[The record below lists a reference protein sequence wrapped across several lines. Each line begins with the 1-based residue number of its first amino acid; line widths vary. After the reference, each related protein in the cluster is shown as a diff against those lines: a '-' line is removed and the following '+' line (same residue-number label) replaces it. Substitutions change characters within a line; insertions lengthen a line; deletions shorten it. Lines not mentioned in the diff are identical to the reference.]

1 MDTISSGP
9 DREPRRWR
17 RGRRPR
23 QGWSGR
29 RAWLAVLAAA
39 AVAAAAVVLVTTGG
53 QARHVVSAPLPS
65 APPLLPLLDGVPAH
79 GAHSDLL
86 LGGED
91 FWRAG
96 RQPRAVV
103 AAGFLFNGLSPLL
116 PHGHGAR
123 VDQLAPVPGGVVA
136 HISDISAGSTYGAV
150 GRVVFIPAATA
161 PARVIARATMI
172 AVGPGGRQVWV
183 QTAIRPVRNS
193 KSVPAGFRSPTWA
206 VNLAGRRV
214 SPVLHLPPGL
224 VAATGS
230 GPLTQNLRTGQLQL
244 WNGATGRP
252 LPLNLPA
259 AATFVAAGRGKVI
272 SWSCGG
278 TCQLHVTDLTTGTDT
293 AVELPR
299 TWVPPSQ
306 AYPPPPASFDPSGQQ
321 FAFPLDR
328 INAAGTTTAE
338 DLFVADTATGT
349 LRVIPGRPLPLASPP
364 TTRRIQ
370 LAGSWD
376 RQGLL
381 WVLAMSPDNGYYQLG
396 SWTGAGPLRTFTPA
410 QGSPT
415 ALSAP
420 GPG

>member
-1 MDTISSGP
+1 M
-9 DREPRRWR
+9 
-17 RGRRPR
+17 
-23 QGWSGR
+23 
-29 RAWLAVLAAA
+29 
-39 AVAAAAVVLVTTGG
+39 
-53 QARHVVSAPLPS
+53 VSAPLPS

-79 GAHSDLL
+79 GAHSDLV
-86 LGGED
+86 LGGGD

-150 GRVVFIPAATA
+150 GRVVFIPAAAA

-183 QTAIRPVRNS
+183 QTAIRSVRNG
-193 KSVPAGFRSPTWA
+193 KGVPASFRSPTWA

-214 SPVLHLPPGL
+214 SPVLHLPLGL
-224 VAATGS
+224 VAATES

-252 LPLNLPA
+252 IPLNLPA
-259 AATFVAAGRGKVI
+259 DATFVAAGRDKVI

-278 TCQLHVTDLTTGTDT
+278 TCQLHVTDLTTGTDA

-299 TWVPPSQ
+299 TWVPPSET
-306 AYPPPPASFDPSGQQ
+306 YPPPPASFDPSGQQ
-321 FAFPLDR
+321 LAVPLDR
-328 INAAGTTTAE
+328 VDAAGTTTAE

-349 LRVIPGRPLPLASPP
+349 LHVVPGRPLPLASSP
-364 TTRRIQ
+364 TTQRIQ

-420 GPG
+420 GSG

>member
-1 MDTISSGP
+1 MDTITSGP
-9 DREPRRWR
+9 SREPRRWR
-17 RGRRPR
+17 RGRRLPP
-23 QGWSGR
+23 GWSR
-29 RAWLAVLAAA
+29 RRPWLAILAVA
-39 AVAAAAVVLVTTGG
+39 AVAVAAVVLVTTGG
-53 QARHVVSAPLPS
+53 HVRHVVSAPLLPAS
-65 APPLLPLLDGVPAH
+65 PLQPLLGGVPAQS
-79 GAHSDLL
+79 AHSDLF

-96 RQPRAVV
+96 RQPRAV
-103 AAGFLFNGLSPLL
+103 AAGFLLNGLSPLL

-123 VDQLAPVPGGVVA
+123 VDQFVPVPGGVVA
-136 HISDISAGSTYGAV
+136 HISDISAGRTYGAL

-161 PARVIARATMI
+161 PARVIARATVI

-183 QTAIRPVRNS
+183 QTAIRSVRNG
-193 KSVPAGFRSPTWA
+193 KSVPAGFMSPTWA
-206 VNLAGRRV
+206 VDLAGRRV
-214 SPVLHLPPGL
+214 SPVLHLPLGL

-252 LPLNLPA
+252 IPLNLPA
-259 AATFVAAGRGKVI
+259 DASFVAAGRDRVI

-278 TCQLHVTDLTTGTDT
+278 TCQLHVTDLTTGTDA
-293 AVELPR
+293 AVEVPR
-299 TWVPPSQ
+299 TWVPPSET
-306 AYPPPPASFDPSGQQ
+306 YPPPSASFDPSGRQL
-321 FAFPLDR
+321 AFPLDR
-328 INAAGTTTAE
+328 VDAAGTTTAE
-338 DLFVADTATGT
+338 ELFVADTATGA
-349 LRVIPGRPLPLASPP
+349 LRVIPGRPLPLASSP
-364 TTRRIQ
+364 TPQRVW

-381 WVLAMSPDNGYYQLG
+381 WVLAMSPGKGYYQLG

-420 GPG
+420 GSG

>member
-214 SPVLHLPPGL
+214 SPVLHLPLGL

-259 AATFVAAGRGKVI
+259 DATFVAAGRDKVI

-321 FAFPLDR
+321 LAFPLDR

-396 SWTGAGPLRTFTPA
+396 SWTGAGPLRTLAPA

>member
-1 MDTISSGP
+1 
-9 DREPRRWR
+9 
-17 RGRRPR
+17 
-23 QGWSGR
+23 
-29 RAWLAVLAAA
+29 
-39 AVAAAAVVLVTTGG
+39 VLVTTGG
-53 QARHVVSAPLPS
+53 HVRHAVSAPLPS
-65 APPLLPLLDGVPAH
+65 ASPFQPLLGGVPAQ
-79 GAHSDLL
+79 GAHSDLF

-123 VDQLAPVPGGVVA
+123 VDQLVPVPGGVVA
-136 HISDISAGSTYGAV
+136 HINDISAGRTYSAL

-161 PARVIARATMI
+161 PARVIARATVI

-183 QTAIRPVRNS
+183 QTAIRSVRNG
-193 KSVPAGFRSPTWA
+193 KGVPAGFMSPTWA
-206 VNLAGRRV
+206 VDLTGRRV
-214 SPVLHLPPGL
+214 SPVLHLPLGL

-252 LPLNLPA
+252 IPLNLPA
-259 AATFVAAGRGKVI
+259 DATFVAAGRDRVI

-278 TCQLHVTDLTTGTDT
+278 TCQLNVTDLTTGTDA

-306 AYPPPPASFDPSGQQ
+306 TYPPPPASFDPSGRLL
-321 FAFPLDR
+321 AFPLDR
-328 INAAGTTTAE
+328 VDAAGSTSAE
-338 DLFVADTATGT
+338 ELFVADTATET
-349 LRVIPGRPLPLASPP
+349 LRVIPGRPLPLASSPP
-364 TTRRIQ
+364 TQRIR

-376 RQGLL
+376 RHGLL

-420 GPG
+420 GSG

>member
-1 MDTISSGP
+1 M
-9 DREPRRWR
+9 
-17 RGRRPR
+17 
-23 QGWSGR
+23 
-29 RAWLAVLAAA
+29 AVLAAA
-39 AVAAAAVVLVTTGG
+39 AVAVTAVVLVTPRGHV
-53 QARHVVSAPLPS
+53 RHAASAPLPS
-65 APPLLPLLDGVPAH
+65 ASPLLPLLDGVPAQ
-79 GAHSDLL
+79 GAHSDLF
-86 LGGED
+86 LGGAEL
-91 FWRAG
+91 WRAG

-136 HISDISAGSTYGAV
+136 HISDISAGSTYGAL

-161 PARVIARATMI
+161 AARVIARATVI

-183 QTAIRPVRNS
+183 QTAIWSVRNG
-193 KSVPAGFRSPTWA
+193 KGVPAGFMSPTWA
-206 VNLAGRRV
+206 VDLAGRRV
-214 SPVLHLPPGL
+214 SPVLHLPLGL

-244 WNGATGRP
+244 WDGVTGRP
-252 LPLNLPA
+252 IPLNLPA
-259 AATFVAAGRGKVI
+259 DASFVAAGRDRVI
-272 SWSCGG
+272 SWSCAG

-306 AYPPPPASFDPSGQQ
+306 TYPPTPASFDPSGQQ
-321 FAFPLDR
+321 LAFPLDR
-328 INAAGTTTAE
+328 IDAAGTTTAE
-338 DLFVADTATGT
+338 ELFVADTATGA
-349 LRVIPGRPLPLASPP
+349 LRVIPGRPLPLASSP
-364 TTRRIQ
+364 TPQRIQ

-381 WVLAMSPDNGYYQLG
+381 WVLAMSPGKGYYQLG

-420 GPG
+420 GSG

>member
-1 MDTISSGP
+1 M
-9 DREPRRWR
+9 
-17 RGRRPR
+17 
-23 QGWSGR
+23 
-29 RAWLAVLAAA
+29 AVT
-39 AVAAAAVVLVTTGG
+39 AVVLVTPHGHV
-53 QARHVVSAPLPS
+53 RHAASAPLPS
-65 APPLLPLLDGVPAH
+65 ASPLLPLLDGVPAQ
-79 GAHSDLL
+79 GAHSDLF
-86 LGGED
+86 LGGEEL
-91 FWRAG
+91 WRAG

-136 HISDISAGSTYGAV
+136 HISDISAGSTYGAL

-161 PARVIARATMI
+161 AARVIARATVI

-183 QTAIRPVRNS
+183 QTAIRSVRNG
-193 KSVPAGFRSPTWA
+193 KGVPAGFMSPTWA
-206 VNLAGRRV
+206 VDLVGRRV
-214 SPVLHLPPGL
+214 SPVLHLPLGL

-244 WNGATGRP
+244 WDGATGRP
-252 LPLNLPA
+252 IPLNLPA
-259 AATFVAAGRGKVI
+259 DASFVAAGRDRVI

-278 TCQLHVTDLTTGTDT
+278 TCQLHVTDLTTGTDA

-299 TWVPPSQ
+299 TWVPPSET
-306 AYPPPPASFDPSGQQ
+306 YPPPPASFDPSGRQL
-321 FAFPLDR
+321 AFSLDR
-328 INAAGTTTAE
+328 VDSAGTTTAE
-338 DLFVADTATGT
+338 ELFVADTATGA
-349 LRVIPGRPLPLASPP
+349 LRVIPGRTLPLASSP
-364 TTRRIQ
+364 TPQRVQ

-381 WVLAMSPDNGYYQLG
+381 WVLAMSPGNGYYQLG
-396 SWTGAGPLRTFTPA
+396 SWTGAGPLRTFMPA

-420 GPG
+420 GSG